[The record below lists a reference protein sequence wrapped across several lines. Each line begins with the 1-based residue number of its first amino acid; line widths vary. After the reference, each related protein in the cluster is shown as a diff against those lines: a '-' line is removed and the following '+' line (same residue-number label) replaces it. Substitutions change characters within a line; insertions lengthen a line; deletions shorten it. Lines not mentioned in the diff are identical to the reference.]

1 MDIQSSGALLKV
13 LNLVA
18 MADGH
23 ISAEEESL
31 LELLTTQYK
40 LQAKIIAW
48 QDDLDQPTSI
58 LSLALKISSEYHQLA
73 YKTAIMVASISRADG
88 EDDFVCTE
96 EQKLLSNLAA
106 AFELSLEQI
115 EAIRHQAVQELK
127 KQPNLWEVL
136 YSCFGSQFE
145 NPGLL

>member
-23 ISAEEESL
+23 ISAEEENL
-31 LELLTTQYK
+31 LELLTTQHK
-40 LQAKIIAW
+40 LQSKIISW
-48 QDDLDQPTSI
+48 QDDLDQPTNI
-58 LSLALKISSEYHQLA
+58 NSLASKIASEHHQLA

-88 EDDFVCTE
+88 EDEFVCTE
-96 EQKLLSNLAA
+96 EHQLLNNLAA
-106 AFELSLEQI
+106 TLELSLEQI
-115 EAIRHQAVQELK
+115 EAIRHQAAQELS

-136 YSCFGSQFE
+136 YSCFGSQFQ
-145 NPGLL
+145 NLMQK

>member
-48 QDDLDQPTSI
+48 
-58 LSLALKISSEYHQLA
+58 
-73 YKTAIMVASISRADG
+73 
-88 EDDFVCTE
+88 
-96 EQKLLSNLAA
+96 
-106 AFELSLEQI
+106 
-115 EAIRHQAVQELK
+115 
-127 KQPNLWEVL
+127 
-136 YSCFGSQFE
+136 
-145 NPGLL
+145 